1 MLKIDCRKNDVNKFR
16 VKLIYRLTFA
26 KTLTGYEIT
35 RKNQGTSKS
44 AWL

>member
-26 KTLTGYEIT
+26 KTPTGT
-35 RKNQGTSKS
+35 
-44 AWL
+44 